1 MNQWKQI
8 GPEWRTA
15 EIFQIREMF
24 REEKIPFK
32 MPFSDVFFAN
42 YFHMPAK
49 DKRWG
54 ILVRQKDW
62 ERAVCLLEREG
73 LADHQMLKNPED
85 GKRGASSEER
95 SQVFH
100 PAVSSR

>member
-54 ILVRQKDW
+54 ILVREKDR
-62 ERAVCLLEREG
+62 ERVTDLLVRE
-73 LADHQMLKNPED
+73 DIISCEMLPAENHED
-85 GKRGASSEER
+85 CGAGAGRTENTLSVLPSG
-95 SQVFH
+95 
-100 PAVSSR
+100 